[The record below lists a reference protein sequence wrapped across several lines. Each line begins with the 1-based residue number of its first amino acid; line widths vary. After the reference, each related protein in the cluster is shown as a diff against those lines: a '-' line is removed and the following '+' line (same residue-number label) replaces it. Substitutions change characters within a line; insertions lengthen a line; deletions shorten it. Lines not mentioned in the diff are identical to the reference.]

1 MAVNSTSRASTKSA
15 EFEGQ
20 GFNWISIRTQVDPA
34 VLGFSEPVQLHNR
47 SVLLQHRVD
56 VDTQR
61 KVLQNS
67 PRLLLTLNHLAPFSV
82 SAVYGIFPTAFNAF
96 VISCASGKLGLCLRC
111 FSHESPFPSV
121 AHIKCFAS
129 RLDHELAKSVLK
141 CIESYNKLHRCL

>member
-1 MAVNSTSRASTKSA
+1 MRFLHGLDFTVAVNSTSRASTKSA

-82 SAVYGIFPTAFNAF
+82 SAVYGISPLL
-96 VISCASGKLGLCLRC
+96 SMHLL
-111 FSHESPFPSV
+111 SHARVE
-121 AHIKCFAS
+121 
-129 RLDHELAKSVLK
+129 
-141 CIESYNKLHRCL
+141 N